1 VKASATM
8 PYKRGL
14 QREKELMRNLLTSG
28 QSAAQRYAF
37 FSERAVTRVTI
48 YLMIT

>member
-8 PYKRGL
+8 PYERGL